1 MKLCMLAIFAV
12 CVCVC
17 VDYRHWFVSV
27 YLPFFVTDIWID
39 LKTVFITSYQCFYN
53 CYSVKMAN
61 VSWILSHWYIIVL
74 ICVIKI
80 MI

>member
-27 YLPFFVTDIWID
+27 YLPFFGDRYMD
-39 LKTVFITSYQCFYN
+39 RFKECFYN
-53 CYSVKMAN
+53 
-61 VSWILSHWYIIVL
+61 ILSMFL
-74 ICVIKI
+74 
-80 MI
+80 